1 MRSSALAPATV
12 DRGRPAR
19 MQARGLRSVD
29 RIGGKIMDLGLR
41 GRKALV
47 TGASKGIGRA
57 CAEVLAEEGC
67 DIVLVSRT
75 AGDLEAVRAK
85 IAGEH
90 NVAVRFYAL
99 DLSDSKNVDR
109 LAAECAD
116 TDILVNNAGAIPGG
130 NITQIDE
137 ARWREAWDLKVFG
150 YINMTRR
157 FYALMAA
164 RRAGVI
170 VNILGAAGENPDFDY
185 VAGSSGNASLMA
197 FTRAMGGTA
206 PRDNLRVVGINPGPV
221 MTERLITLMKTR
233 AQSNFGD
240 PEKWTEYMK
249 PLAFGRAAK
258 PEEIAWMV
266 AFIASDKSGYTT
278 GSIITIDGGSSS
290 RRSAL

>member
-1 MRSSALAPATV
+1 M
-12 DRGRPAR
+12 
-19 MQARGLRSVD
+19 
-29 RIGGKIMDLGLR
+29 MDLGLR
-41 GRKALV
+41 GKKALV

-75 AGDLEAVRAK
+75 PADLEAVRAK

-99 DLSDSKNVDR
+99 DLAASKNVDR
-109 LAAECAD
+109 LAADCAD
-116 TDILVNNAGAIPGG
+116 TDILINNAGAIPGG
-130 NITQIDE
+130 NIAQVDE

-164 RRAGVI
+164 RRSGVI
-170 VNILGAAGENPDFDY
+170 INILGAAGENPDFDY

-197 FTRAMGGTA
+197 FTRAIGGTA
-206 PRDNLRVVGINPGPV
+206 PRDNLRVMGINPGPV
-221 MTERLITLMKTR
+221 MTERLVTLMRTR
-233 AQSNFGD
+233 AETQFGD
-240 PEKWTEYMK
+240 AEKWTELMK

-258 PEEIAWMV
+258 PEEIGYMA
-266 AFIASDKSGYTT
+266 AFLASDRSAYTT
-278 GSIITIDGGSSS
+278 GSIITIDGGGSS